1 MPRYGDDFW
10 VFPAYVS
17 VATKRALAAHALA
30 KLAKKTGRKPEP
42 IVAQRR
48 RALATTFWGKAWCD
62 NLERYADFANR
73 LPRGR
78 TYVRNGSV
86 VDLQIAPGRIGAMV
100 SGSDLYRIE
109 VKVAAVTTAR
119 WTAICR
125 DCAGAIDPLVELLQG
140 RP

>member
-10 VFPAYVS
+10 AFPPYVS
-17 VATKRALAAHALA
+17 VATKRALAARELA
-30 KLAKKTGRKPEP
+30 RLAKKTGRKPEP
-42 IVAQRR
+42 IVAQTR

-86 VDLQIAPGRIGAMV
+86 VDLVIRKGTVEARVA
-100 SGSDLYRIE
+100 GS
-109 VKVAAVTTAR
+109 
-119 WTAICR
+119 
-125 DCAGAIDPLVELLQG
+125 
-140 RP
+140 